1 MKIKKFELKTE
12 EPGAGIEVQ
21 LENKRILFVD
31 VYQFLQ
37 FLADRDE
44 SLFIFLYK
52 QKQLQSAVE
61 EMVFLYELGI
71 PFDEWLER
79 LIQTAENETP
89 GWILDAS
96 YPIFDGED

>member
-12 EPGAGIEVQ
+12 EPEAGIEVQ

-44 SLFIFLYK
+44 PLFIFLCK

-96 YPIFDGED
+96 YPIFDDED